1 MKHKIIAYKRVSS
14 LEQNLDRQLSGM
26 SFDKEFVE
34 KESGAKS
41 DNRPQLIS
49 LIDYVREDDEVY
61 VHSIDRLARNLHDLE
76 SIIQQI
82 TSKGASITFKSE
94 QLTFSSDKDNAMS
107 KLMLQMMGA
116 FAEFERKIIRERQAQ
131 GIEKAKK
138 KGVYKGRAPALSQ
151 KEKQALFED
160 YKNLDMFH
168 GSKERLAAKYGI
180 SRATMWRYIKE
191 QSNKAGTKPG
201 TDS

>member
-1 MKHKIIAYKRVSS
+1 MKHKIIAYKRVST
-14 LEQNLDRQLSGM
+14 LEQNLERQLDGIE
-26 SFDKEFVE
+26 FDKEFIE

-49 LIDYVREDDEVY
+49 LLDYVREDDVVY

-82 TSKGASITFKSE
+82 TDKGASITFKSE
-94 QLTFSSDKDNAMS
+94 QLTFSSDTSNAMS

-131 GIEKAKK
+131 GIAKAKK
-138 KGVYKGRAPALSQ
+138 KGVYKGRAPALSD

-180 SRATMWRYIKE
+180 SRSTMWRYIKE
-191 QSNKAGTKPG
+191 QNSKSKTKPA